1 MKLLFDHHVSP
12 KVARAIHEL
21 IKTDSSEAVA
31 LRDKFP
37 SDTSD
42 IDWIGQLGSERGWAV
57 ISGDRRITKNKAER
71 AAWLQTDLV
80 GFFMEPSL
88 TGLEPLQQ
96 TARLIFWLPLMQAQ
110 IKLISGP
117 ALFSLPLKA
126 TSRLK
131 QL

>member
-1 MKLLFDHHVSP
+1 MKLLFDHNVSP
-12 KVARAIHEL
+12 KVARAVHEL
-21 IKTDSSEAVA
+21 IRADFSEAAA

-37 SDTSD
+37 PDTADS
-42 IDWIGQLGSERGWAV
+42 DWISQLGREKGWAV
-57 ISGDRRITKNKAER
+57 VSGDRRIAKNKAER

-88 TGLEPLQQ
+88 TALDPLQQ
-96 TARLIFWLPLMQAQ
+96 TARLLFWLPLMGAQ
-110 IKLISGP
+110 LKLISGP

-126 TSRLK
+126 TSRMR

>member
-21 IKTDSSEAVA
+21 IKSDSSEAVP

-37 SDTSD
+37 QNATD
-42 IDWIGQLGSERGWAV
+42 IEWIGQLGRERGWAV
-57 ISGDRRITKNKAER
+57 VSGDRRIMKNRAER

-88 TGLEPLQQ
+88 TALDPWQQ
-96 TARLIFWLPLMQAQ
+96 TARLIFWLPLMQGQ
-110 IKLISGP
+110 LKLISGP
-117 ALFSLPLKA
+117 ALFSLPIKA